1 SFACF
6 IKQLDMFFKEKEVL
20 IELSLLGS
28 FYSPYWMSYDDVTIF
43 IKGYCTELFCIIA
56 CSSKKKFEGVLL
68 FKLDMTSLKSED
80 IKIFKGFDMSVKSWE
95 DEEFDVISISK
106 KLWKKLEDLEEAIF
120 FLILVMMTWPGIA
133 SELGGYIHIR
143 DRTLEDDHEGT
154 NCALDI
160 KQKEKGIAVRSVT
173 DNENELNDWN

>member
-1 SFACF
+1 
-6 IKQLDMFFKEKEVL
+6 MFFKEKEVL

-43 IKGYCTELFCIIA
+43 IKGYCTELFCITA

-68 FKLDMTSLKSED
+68 FKLDMTSVKSEDIKIFKGFDMSVKSWEDEEFDVISITCSSKKKFEGVLLFKLDMTSVKSED

-120 FLILVMMTWPGIA
+120 FFVWI
-133 SELGGYIHIR
+133 
-143 DRTLEDDHEGT
+143 
-154 NCALDI
+154 
-160 KQKEKGIAVRSVT
+160 
-173 DNENELNDWN
+173 